1 MRNMICLVL
10 ATVLFGQSVLEA
22 RVSASAAARAG
33 QAQSQSKPTV
43 KERILEV
50 PPGTM
55 IEVRLLDKTKIKGRL
70 GEITDQNF
78 TLQTAQGNKIATQQ
92 IAFADLKSFKQV
104 GGKGGHGWYIL
115 AGVGITVTVIVI
127 AAIVVAASSD

>member
-1 MRNMICLVL
+1 MRDTICLLL
-10 ATVLFGQSVLEA
+10 ATILFGQSVLEA
-22 RVSASAAARAG
+22 RVGASARARAG
-33 QAQSQSKPTV
+33 QEQTQAKPTV

-70 GEITDQNF
+70 GEITDQGF